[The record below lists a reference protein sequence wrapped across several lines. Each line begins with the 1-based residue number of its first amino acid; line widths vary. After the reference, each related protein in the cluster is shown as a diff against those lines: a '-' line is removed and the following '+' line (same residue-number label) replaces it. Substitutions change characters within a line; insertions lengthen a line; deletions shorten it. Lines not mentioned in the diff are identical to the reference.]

1 MIMYCAICFICPLSL
16 PNPVSREEEEEATM
30 LKLKNISSQYKV
42 EKEARQDLEE
52 EVAKMR
58 RRMEAVDSLENL
70 QIQNNALRRDLEE
83 SMFR

>member
-1 MIMYCAICFICPLSL
+1 
-16 PNPVSREEEEEATM
+16 M